1 MGIGAAIA
9 GAAVAAAGSA
19 AAASMNKPGGAKQMS
34 QQWADPLGPSSF
46 TKRGKPRFNRTTGA
60 IPMRDWVF
68 NDLNTIG
75 DTARRG
81 MPSANAA
88 RRFANLPGF
97 EMARD
102 NATAA
107 ARGDFLNGSPQLN
120 FALAK
125 MRAASGAEGAN
136 NAANLRSQFSR
147 NGMGFSTSNQ
157 MAQHGAQTSAT
168 AQADATE
175 AQARLQNYMAERQ
188 VQLAAPDMLAKAT
201 SVPLDYLRY
210 SDAAQMG
217 QLSQISQ
224 IIAGLAGSGQVTGGD
239 TVVSP
244 GNNMGAA
251 ALAAATPMLS
261 QGVMNYLNRPG
272 QGIGPG
278 GGYASVNL
286 PNGGGASFQRS

>member
-19 AAASMNKPGGAKQMS
+19 AAGAMNKPGKVKQTG
-34 QQWADPLGPSSF
+34 QQWADPLGPSGFSRR
-46 TKRGKPRFNRTTGA
+46 RGTPQFNRVTGA

-68 NDLNTIG
+68 DDLNTIG

-88 RRFANLPGF
+88 QRFANQPGF
-97 EMARD
+97 EFARN

-107 ARGDFLNGSPQLN
+107 ARGDFLHGSPELN
-120 FALAK
+120 FTLAK

-175 AQARLQNYMAERQ
+175 AQARLQNYLAERQ
-188 VQLAAPDMLAKAT
+188 VQLDAPNALAKAS

-224 IIAGLAGSGQVTGGD
+224 IIAGLAGGGQVTGGD

-251 ALAAATPMLS
+251 AMAAATPMLS
-261 QGVMNYLNRPG
+261 QGVMNSMQRPR
-272 QGIGPG
+272 
-278 GGYASVNL
+278 AD
-286 PNGGGASFQRS
+286 